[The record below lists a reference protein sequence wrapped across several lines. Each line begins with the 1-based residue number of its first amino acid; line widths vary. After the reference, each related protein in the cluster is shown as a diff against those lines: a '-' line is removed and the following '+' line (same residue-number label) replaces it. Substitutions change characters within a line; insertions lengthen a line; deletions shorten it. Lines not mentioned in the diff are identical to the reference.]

1 MSRSDLLK
9 RFLLVVTILL
19 GIASVGSYTV
29 SADSSGSSAAVV
41 SFTHPTLNPSN
52 PRLPLAD
59 TSGEVANN
67 GTPGKDQQT
76 VVVDTTPEKTKVTD
90 TSTST
95 STRQSLPNTSS
106 TRRSLPQTGTA
117 TMPLVLVL
125 MSIAMGL
132 MMGWQVL
139 TNGRKLAE

>member
-1 MSRSDLLK
+1 MSRSDFYK

-19 GIASVGSYTV
+19 GIFSVGSYTV
-29 SADSSGSSAAVV
+29 SADSTESGSAVV
-41 SFTHPTLNPSN
+41 SFTHPTLNPAN

-59 TSGEVANN
+59 TSGDVANTGEPAKGQN
-67 GTPGKDQQT
+67 A

-95 STRQSLPNTSS
+95 RQSLPNTSA
-106 TRRSLPQTGTA
+106 RQSLPQTGTA
-117 TMPLVLVL
+117 TMPMVLVL
-125 MSIAMGL
+125 ISIAMGL

-139 TNGRKLAE
+139 TTERKLAK

>member
-1 MSRSDLLK
+1 MSKSNFYK
-9 RFLLVVTILL
+9 RLFLVVTILI

-29 SADSSGSSAAVV
+29 SADSSESGSAVV
-41 SFTHPTLNPSN
+41 SFTHPILNPAN

-59 TSGEVANN
+59 TSGDS
-67 GTPGKDQQT
+67 GKSGKAQQQ

-95 STRQSLPNTSS
+95 RKSLPNTSS
-106 TRRSLPQTGTA
+106 TRRTLPQTGTA

-125 MSIAMGL
+125 ISIAMGL

-139 TNGRKLAE
+139 NNGRKLAK

>member
-1 MSRSDLLK
+1 MLRSDFYQ

-29 SADSSGSSAAVV
+29 SADSTESGSAVV
-41 SFTHPTLNPSN
+41 SFTHPTLNPTN

-59 TSGEVANN
+59 TSGDVANT
-67 GTPGKDQQT
+67 GTPAKNQQT

-95 STRQSLPNTSS
+95 RQSLPNTSE
-106 TRRSLPQTGTA
+106 RRTLPQTGTA
-117 TMPLVLVL
+117 SMPLAIVL
-125 MSIAMGL
+125 MSIMMGL
-132 MMGWQVL
+132 LMGWSVL
-139 TNGRKLAE
+139 TNGRKLAK

>member
-1 MSRSDLLK
+1 VLRSDLYK

-29 SADSSGSSAAVV
+29 SADSTESGSAVV
-41 SFTHPTLNPSN
+41 SFTHPTLNPTN

-59 TSGEVANN
+59 TNGEVANDGKP
-67 GTPGKDQQT
+67 GTNQQT
-76 VVVDTTPEKTKVTD
+76 VVVDTTPEKTKVID
-90 TSTST
+90 TAT
-95 STRQSLPNTSS
+95 STRQSLPSTS

-117 TMPLVLVL
+117 TMPLVMVL

-132 MMGWQVL
+132 MMGWLVL
-139 TNGRKLAE
+139 TNGRKLAK